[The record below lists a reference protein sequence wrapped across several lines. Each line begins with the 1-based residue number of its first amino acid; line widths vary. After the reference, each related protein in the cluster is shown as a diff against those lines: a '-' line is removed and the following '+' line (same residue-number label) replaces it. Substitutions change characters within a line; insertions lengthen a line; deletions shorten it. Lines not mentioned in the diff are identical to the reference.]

1 MAVCCDRTTPQ
12 KIEEVG
18 MTTRLNVCSY
28 LFVIQILIGLGG
40 SLAWAQ
46 VDPGKVLVGTW
57 IGHVELP
64 RDSERALVIRSVKP
78 KDGGGWIADGRYGL
92 TVEKMG
98 RREIEVSLQGSDI
111 ILEFVTSEKTPNPV
125 RLKLVGEN
133 RLEGTLSI
141 VVSFGRTSNRG
152 FKLEKVEPKAG
163 DVK

>member
-1 MAVCCDRTTPQ
+1 
-12 KIEEVG
+12 
-18 MTTRLNVCSY
+18 MTTRVNVYSY
-28 LFVIQILIGLGG
+28 VLVVLLGLGG
-40 SLAWAQ
+40 SSAWAQ
-46 VDPGKVLVGTW
+46 VDPTKVLVGTW
-57 IGHVELP
+57 IGHVEVP

-111 ILEFVTSEKTPNPV
+111 ILEFTTGEKNPV

-133 RLEGTLSI
+133 RLEGTLNI
-141 VVSFGRTSNRG
+141 RLDYRTSNRG